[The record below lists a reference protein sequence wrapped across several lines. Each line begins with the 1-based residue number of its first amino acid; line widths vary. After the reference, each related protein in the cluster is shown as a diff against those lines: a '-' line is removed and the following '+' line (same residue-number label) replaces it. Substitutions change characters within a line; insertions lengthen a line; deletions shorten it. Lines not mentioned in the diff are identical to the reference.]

1 MELGR
6 GLPWCPLLLVVALLG
21 TVAILAYLH
30 QEATRSETGP
40 WPLGEPDARWTIT
53 EYADLECP
61 YCKTYTPDLK
71 RWVGRHPQVNL
82 QWHHVPLPGHGQAAV
97 HEARLVQCAGVHGGR
112 EAFWTAIDQVLART
126 GSNGLGFTGP
136 LDVPNVKPDVL
147 ELCADTD
154 PGIALLV
161 EQQRIEAK
169 KKRGIQAT
177 PSVEITD
184 NRSGRSPD
192 AGRTSRR
199 GDPAVGHGLAR
210 SAGVGW
216 FRTAG
221 CEWRESLIWPAGP
234 AAGVPETKEASWP
247 THSVRFFIS

>member
-1 MELGR
+1 MKGERRSNESAKRYTGVK
-6 GLPWCPLLLVVALLG
+6 GPQWNWVEDCVVPLLLVVALLG

-30 QEATRSETGP
+30 QATRSETGP

-112 EAFWTAIDQVLART
+112 EAFWTAIDQVLAKT

-136 LDVPNVKPDVL
+136 LDVPNVKSDVL

-161 EQQRIEAK
+161 EQQRIEARK
-169 KKRGIQAT
+169 HGIQAT
-177 PSVEITD
+177 PTVEITD
-184 NRSGRSPD
+184 NRSGRSL
-192 AGRTSRR
+192 T
-199 GDPAVGHGLAR
+199 L
-210 SAGVGW
+210 
-216 FRTAG
+216 
-221 CEWRESLIWPAGP
+221 EGP
-234 AAGVPETKEASWP
+234 ADEATLLSAMDWLDRQA
-247 THSVRFFIS
+247 SVGAESTGANGGNR